1 MMLQL
6 PEAKRTWVVMLHG
19 ARASVFESESPGG
32 CFTRVQTFARD
43 AWSQP
48 SQPSPPSPPSPPSQP
63 AQPSAAT
70 LDERAFV
77 ANIAHCLE
85 DARDER
91 RYDRLM
97 VVGAKEGVQQLLGAV
112 SAPTR
117 ALVAAQRVEDLS
129 SVPPEDLRWYVPAGA
144 SS

>member
-1 MMLQL
+1 MLLL

-32 CFTRVQTFARD
+32 CFTRVQTFARG
-43 AWSQP
+43 AKP
-48 SQPSPPSPPSPPSQP
+48 RP
-63 AQPSAAT
+63 AAAARPE

-77 ANIAHCLE
+77 ADIAHCLE
-85 DARDER
+85 DARDEH

-97 VVGAKEGVQQLLGAV
+97 VVGAEEGLKQLLGAV
-112 SAPTR
+112 SPPTR
-117 ALVAAQRVEDLS
+117 ALVAAKRVEDLS
-129 SVPPEDLRWYVPAGA
+129 GVQPEDLRWYVPAGA